1 MTGMFGRLAN
11 QAMAGSGP
19 ERSRIR
25 PASVVHAHV
34 PLSSAREPEVPL
46 MTAPAHA
53 VEEVLADPVV
63 ATPTG
68 RSHLMASS
76 VPRAHQAPLA
86 PATPPA
92 GAQPTQVLERDRV
105 IVRDMQANE
114 RTRDVPAPLLP
125 ESPPPRL
132 VPFSVAPF
140 VGAPRER
147 SNDQS
152 VRRDEPTEVHVH
164 IGRIEVT
171 GAPEP
176 APAKRPKP
184 AAPRE
189 TLPLADY
196 LSRKSR
202 P

>member
-11 QAMAGSGP
+11 QAKAGSGP

-25 PASVVHAHV
+25 PASVVHAPV

-63 ATPTG
+63 ATTG
-68 RSHLMASS
+68 VSHLMASS
-76 VPRAHQAPLA
+76 VPGAHQAPLA
-86 PATPPA
+86 PATSPA
-92 GAQPTQVLERDRV
+92 GAQPTQVLELNRV

-114 RTRDVPAPLLP
+114 RTRDVPAPLLA
-125 ESPPPRL
+125 ESPPPPL

-147 SNDQS
+147 SNDPS
-152 VRRDEPTEVHVH
+152 VRRGEPTEVHVH